1 MLKLTLYSFSALYL
15 NILPGEKMYSEIY
28 KKIDADPVVHQLV
41 KTRRTFALKL
51 SAVMLGIY
59 FSFILTIAYAPSVFG
74 AVVFE
79 GSVTTIGIPVGVA
92 VILSAFV
99 LTGIYVYKAN
109 REFDKILN
117 KLKDDV
123 GVPHA

>member
-1 MLKLTLYSFSALYL
+1 
-15 NILPGEKMYSEIY
+15 MYSEIY
-28 KKIDADPVVHQLV
+28 KKIDADPVFHQLV
-41 KTRRTFALKL
+41 KKRRAFALKL

-59 FSFILTIAYAPSVFG
+59 FAFILTIAYAPSVFG
-74 AVVFE
+74 AALSE
-79 GSVTTIGIPVGVA
+79 GSVTTVGIPVGVA
-92 VILSAFV
+92 VILSAFA

>member
-1 MLKLTLYSFSALYL
+1 
-15 NILPGEKMYSEIY
+15 MYSEIY
-28 KKIDADPVVHQLV
+28 KKIDADPVFHQLV
-41 KTRRTFALKL
+41 KKRRAFALKL
-51 SAVMLGIY
+51 SAVMLGVY
-59 FSFILTIAYAPSVFG
+59 FAFILTIAYAPSVFG
-74 AVVFE
+74 IPLFE

-99 LTGIYVYKAN
+99 LTGIYVKKAN
-109 REFDKILN
+109 SEFDKILN